1 MCACMCV
8 CGFRLVASVFRLCE
22 VEKRAVE
29 VKLGHLLSPEVGCT
43 IMWFLRRWS
52 LSYLLPIETYYS
64 EVSLLSYFCF
74 AGDGSSSKSRTVIG
88 ASVVLFSVTT
98 GGTHSNCCSQRSN

>member
-1 MCACMCV
+1 MCV

-29 VKLGHLLSPEVGCT
+29 AKLGHLLSPEVGCT

-64 EVSLLSYFCF
+64 EVSLLSCFC
-74 AGDGSSSKSRTVIG
+74 
-88 ASVVLFSVTT
+88 
-98 GGTHSNCCSQRSN
+98 

>member
-1 MCACMCV
+1 MCV

-64 EVSLLSYFCF
+64 EVSLLSCFCSD
-74 AGDGSSSKSRTVIG
+74 GDGSSSRSRGVIG
-88 ASVVLFSVTT
+88 A
-98 GGTHSNCCSQRSN
+98 

>member
-1 MCACMCV
+1 MCTCTCV

-64 EVSLLSYFCF
+64 EVSLLSCFCSY
-74 AGDGSSSKSRTVIG
+74 GDGSSSRSRRVIG
-88 ASVVLFSVTT
+88 ASVVFCNVRT
-98 GGTHSNCCSQRSN
+98 GGTHSNCCSQRAN